1 MQSNKDH
8 IFFLFIY
15 QNKFIITVLDSKKE
29 IIYAKES
36 STDDEIK
43 KIDYDFLNNFLKK
56 NIFKIEKKIHKF
68 IKSIYLIIDHKDI
81 YSVEFSIKNKI
92 DNILLDTNAVNNL
105 LLEAKSCCKQ
115 TLINV
120 DVLHMKI
127 DQFCI
132 DNNYF
137 VVLPGKQK
145 FENLS
150 IDLSFICMPK
160 YILNDIKKI
169 LNEYR
174 ISVEKTFSYSY
185 LNSFLNTENKNIY
198 EITQKVMNGLNENEV
213 LFINKSSENKGFFE
227 KFFNFFK

>member
-8 IFFLFIY
+8 LIFLFIY
-15 QNKFIITVLDSKKE
+15 QNKFTITALDSKNE
-29 IIYAKES
+29 IIYSKES

-43 KIDYDFLNNFLKK
+43 GIDYDFLNNFLEK
-56 NIFKIEKKIHKF
+56 NIFKIEKKFHKF

-81 YSVEFSIKNKI
+81 YSVNFSIKNKI
-92 DNILLDTNAVNNL
+92 DNILLDTNVVNNL

-115 TLINV
+115 TLTNV
-120 DVLHMKI
+120 DILHMKI

-137 VVLPGKQK
+137 VVLPRKKK

-150 IDLSFICMPK
+150 IDLSFVCMPE
-160 YILNDIKKI
+160 YILNNIKKI

-185 LNSFLNTENKNIY
+185 LSSFLNTENKNIY
-198 EITQKVMNGLNENEV
+198 EVTQKVMNGLNENEV
-213 LFINKSSENKGFFE
+213 LIMNKSSKNKGFFE
-227 KFFNFFK
+227 KFFEFFK

>member
-8 IFFLFIY
+8 LIFLFIY
-15 QNKFIITVLDSKKE
+15 QNKFTITALDSKNE
-29 IIYAKES
+29 IIYSKES

-43 KIDYDFLNNFLKK
+43 GIDYDFLNNFLEK
-56 NIFKIEKKIHKF
+56 NIFKIEKKFHKF

-81 YSVEFSIKNKI
+81 YSVNFSIKNKI
-92 DNILLDTNAVNNL
+92 DNILLDTNVVNNL

-115 TLINV
+115 TLTNV
-120 DVLHMKI
+120 DILHMKI

-137 VVLPGKQK
+137 VVLPRKKK

-150 IDLSFICMPK
+150 IDLSFVCMPE
-160 YILNDIKKI
+160 YILNNIKKI

-185 LNSFLNTENKNIY
+185 LSSFLNTENKNIY
-198 EITQKVMNGLNENEV
+198 EVTQKVMNGLNENEV
-213 LFINKSSENKGFFE
+213 LFINKSSKNKGFFE
-227 KFFNFFK
+227 KFFDFFK

>member
-15 QNKFIITVLDSKKE
+15 QNKFIITVLDSKNE
-29 IIYAKES
+29 IIYLKES
-36 STDDEIK
+36 STDDELK
-43 KIDYDFLNNFLKK
+43 EIDYNFLNNFLKK
-56 NIFKIEKKIHKF
+56 NIFKIEKKFHRF

-92 DNILLDTNAVNNL
+92 DNILLDTNVVNNL
-105 LLEAKSCCKQ
+105 LLEAKSCCKH
-115 TLINV
+115 TLTNV

-127 DQFCI
+127 DKFCV

-137 VVLPGKQK
+137 VVLPSKKK

-150 IDLSFICMPK
+150 IDLSFVCMPK

-169 LNEYR
+169 FNEYR

-185 LNSFLNTENKNIY
+185 LNSFLNSENKNIY

-213 LFINKSSENKGFFE
+213 LFINKSSKNKGFFE
-227 KFFNFFK
+227 KFFDFFR

>member
-1 MQSNKDH
+1 MQSNKDY

-15 QNKFIITVLDSKKE
+15 QNKFIITVLDSKSE
-29 IIYAKES
+29 IIYLKES
-36 STDDEIK
+36 STDDELK
-43 KIDYDFLNNFLKK
+43 EIDYNFLNNFLKK
-56 NIFKIEKKIHKF
+56 NIFKIEKKFHRF

-92 DNILLDTNAVNNL
+92 DNILLDTNVVNNL
-105 LLEAKSCCKQ
+105 LLEAKSCCKH
-115 TLINV
+115 TLTNV

-127 DQFCI
+127 DKFCV

-137 VVLPGKQK
+137 VVLPSKKK

-150 IDLSFICMPK
+150 IDLSFVCMPK
-160 YILNDIKKI
+160 YILNDIKKV

-174 ISVEKTFSYSY
+174 ISVEKIFSYSY

-198 EITQKVMNGLNENEV
+198 EIIQKVMNGLNENEV
-213 LFINKSSENKGFFE
+213 LFINKSSKNKGFFE
-227 KFFNFFK
+227 KFFDFFR